1 MKAAAKQLDPV
12 YGQQEAAIAS
22 QVPAIQNLY
31 NTLIQGLEQSSAQQL
46 ESGVQG
52 ITEDASRRGVLR
64 STLPVDARQALQAGL
79 SQALLQGRAQLESQR
94 MGDVA
99 GINERLGG
107 LRVQRAGN
115 IADLARSL
123 ETNDLEKR
131 RFKFQKAESTRNF
144 RLQRLQANRDYQLKQ
159 QELAIARSRSSGGGG
174 TNRVPQWQQMQ
185 QAFAAV
191 DAGWKPGTDGYVNPK
206 QWNQYRKVWKGEGY
220 KVEDFDKQYADLINT
235 DHFKYRNLPQYQVS
249 SSLKKKLGY

>member
-1 MKAAAKQLDPV
+1 MATKFVKAAAKQLDPV

-46 ESGVQG
+46 ETGVQG

-99 GINERLGG
+99 GINEKLGG
-107 LRVQRAGN
+107 LRIQRTGN
-115 IADLARSL
+115 IADLARAL
-123 ETNDLEKR
+123 ETRDLER
-131 RFKFQKAESTRNF
+131 RQFEYQRKAGNRDYKLQK
-144 RLQRLQANRDYQLKQ
+144 LQANRDYQLQ
-159 QELAIARSRSSGGGG
+159 QQQLAIARSRGSGTGSTTRKTAAQVLAENASQTRKNLESQWGADKKVSPETWERALSEWLDQG
-174 TNRVPQWQQMQ
+174 YTTDSFVNR
-185 QAFAAV
+185 F
-191 DAGWKPGTDGYVNPK
+191 GKYVNTSHRDD
-206 QWNQYRKVWKGEGY
+206 YVGY
-220 KVEDFDKQYADLINT
+220 
-235 DHFKYRNLPQYQVS
+235 
-249 SSLKKKLGY
+249 